1 MKASPYFPARGRRDA
16 TRIAKVLFR
25 GCPGIIASADDSR
38 LRAARPGTRQIPA
51 PAYYKTLVEQGFLP
65 TKPHISDL
73 ELAQKLNLEL
83 PQLAEVKAAVAK
95 KDQKALEQALGAY
108 LNSRIPP
115 FRIAPTGKPA
125 PNAQLADQ
133 WLQPQIVLGGKN
145 YPIAGAQSIATLP
158 LGDDVDWYFGSATA
172 FVEPSQWGVIRIVG
186 NAYANSG
193 DPKYAQ
199 AMIRFVR
206 SFYRTAARLIG
217 LSGDCKPTAVTAAEV
232 KELCDAPF
240 NELMMISASMG
251 VTKSS
256 ALTSRY
262 PNGAP

>member
-1 MKASPYFPARGRRDA
+1 PQLDRLASVVYNEENACHPCEEPASRHPSPSRASEATAMRRS
-16 TRIAKVLFR
+16 VLRF
-25 GCPGIIASADDSR
+25 CQVVALALLPLQTIHAIEPQD
-38 LRAARPGTRQIPA
+38 PA
-51 PAYYKTLVEQGFLP
+51 LGKYPLDPAYYKTLVEQGFLP
-65 TKPHISDL
+65 TKTHISDL

-83 PQLAEVKAAVAK
+83 PQLAEVKAAAAK

-206 SFYRTAARLIG
+206 SFYRTAARPPAQRPKTI
-217 LSGDCKPTAVTAAEV
+217 
-232 KELCDAPF
+232 F
-240 NELMMISASMG
+240 
-251 VTKSS
+251 
-256 ALTSRY
+256 
-262 PNGAP
+262 